1 MSLTPLYNINHINL
15 ANAVNQ
21 FQASEK
27 GGKYYVFWFNDIALG
42 HLFVEPG
49 QKLSRQQLHC
59 KISNTVAPTLQF
71 YTDKIDTIDWNFW
84 LINHPVI
91 EWQQKISDVFKTQ
104 SDFSFPYTV
113 AASIVIC
120 TRNRAKL
127 LETCLTGL
135 QNLSCIAEEIIVVDN
150 NPDDDSSQEVVE
162 KFTNVIYVR
171 ESRKGLDIARNSGLV
186 RSTKQIVAYTDDDV
200 VVHPLWLHHIWETF
214 KNKDIGAMTGLVIAS
229 SLDTEA
235 QTIFEKYWSFNRGYI
250 DKFYNDKFFKATLQ
264 KGPPVWEIGAGA
276 NMAFRRSAFDK
287 AGIFDELLDVG
298 AAGCNGDSE
307 MWFRILKHGYTI
319 HYNPR
324 AITFHEHRKD
334 IKGLKHQIFYY
345 MRGYAA
351 AALTQ
356 QNLQPDSGYKNHIYK
371 VFPKYYFNHIWRGF
385 PFYKGRRKT
394 VFQEVRGVISGL
406 LFYRNTKK

>member
-1 MSLTPLYNINHINL
+1 MSHAPLYNIQHINL
-15 ANAVNQ
+15 AKNIDTL
-21 FQASEK
+21 QASD
-27 GGKYYVFWFNDIALG
+27 GAGKYYVFWFNDLALA

-49 QKLSRQQLHC
+49 QTFTSEQLHL
-59 KISNTVAPTLQF
+59 KISDKVAKTLEF
-71 YTDKIDTIDWNFW
+71 YADKTNHIDWRSW
-84 LINHPVI
+84 LINHQIIQWQEKLAEIFNEQEIIIQYKVPV
-91 EWQQKISDVFKTQ
+91 
-104 SDFSFPYTV
+104 
-113 AASIVIC
+113 SIIIC
-120 TRNRAKL
+120 TRNRPSL
-127 LETCLTGL
+127 LQKCLTGL
-135 QNLSCIAEEIIVVDN
+135 QKLSCIAEEIVVVDN
-150 NPDDDSSQEVVE
+150 NPDDDSSKIVVE
-162 KFTNVIYVR
+162 KFEGIKYIR
-171 ESRKGLDIARNSGLV
+171 EPRKGLDIARNTGLLH
-186 RSTKQIVAYTDDDV
+186 STKAIVAYTDDDV
-200 VVHPLWLHHIWETF
+200 VVHPLWLHHIWQSF
-214 KNKDIGAMTGLVIAS
+214 KDESVGAMTGLVIAS

-250 DKFYNDKFFKATLQ
+250 DKFYDNSFFQSTLQ

-371 VFPKYYFNHIWRGF
+371 VFPKYYFNHILRGF

-394 VFQEVRGVISGL
+394 VFQEVKGVISGL
-406 LFYRNTKK
+406 LFYHNTKK

>member
-1 MSLTPLYNINHINL
+1 MNGAPLYNIHHINL
-15 ANAVNQ
+15 ANPVSQ
-21 FQASEK
+21 FLTNEK
-27 GGKYYVFWFNDIALG
+27 DGKYYVFWFNDIALG

-49 QKLSRQQLHC
+49 QKLSQQQLHF
-59 KISNTVAPTLQF
+59 KISEQIAPTLQF
-71 YTDKIDTIDWNFW
+71 YSDKTEAFDWKGW
-84 LINHPVI
+84 LKNNPVE
-91 EWQQKISDVFKTQ
+91 EWQQKINNVFKTQ
-104 SDFSFPYTV
+104 LHVSFPYKV
-113 AASIVIC
+113 PVSIVIC

-150 NPDDDSSQEVVE
+150 NPDDNSSQEVVE
-162 KFTNVIYVR
+162 KFTNVTYVR
-171 ESRKGLDIARNSGLV
+171 ESRKGLDIARNTGLLK
-186 RSTKQIVAYTDDDV
+186 STKPIVAYTDDDV

-214 KNKDIGAMTGLVIAS
+214 KNEDVGAMTGLVIAS

-235 QTIFEKYWSFNRGYI
+235 QAIFEKHWSFNRGYI
-250 DKFYNDKFFKATLQ
+250 DKFYDNKFFEATLQ

-276 NMAFRRSAFDK
+276 NMAFRRSAFDS

-324 AITFHEHRKD
+324 AIVFHEHRKD

-356 QNLQPDSGYKNHIYK
+356 QNLQLDSGYKNHIYN
-371 VFPKYYFNHIWRGF
+371 VFPKYYFNHVWRGF

-394 VFQEVRGVISGL
+394 VFQEIRGVISGL
-406 LFYRNTKK
+406 LFYHNTKK